1 MAIAHQIKHKDFK
14 GEEEIKSGCL
24 RQAKHQRSSGLF
36 QNDSTNKVQS
46 MYWELGTCSK
56 VSKLVE
62 YLILLGS

>member
-24 RQAKHQRSSGLF
+24 RQAKRQISSGLF

-46 MYWELGTCSK
+46 MYWELGTVHVAKFQNWLSTLSC
-56 VSKLVE
+56 
-62 YLILLGS
+62 